1 MSKNFEVVAT
11 SPKGAAGMTNV
22 IAIDG
27 PVASGKGTIARL
39 LAKRLGWTCL
49 STGDIYRGISVHMMR
64 ANVDPFDKV
73 SVIKCLNCLDMRVRC
88 VDGAT
93 LVFLGEEEVTEEL
106 HTIETSKYVYKIAL
120 VTEVRDHASAIQKR
134 IAAEGNLVCEGR
146 DIGSVVFPNAR
157 FKFYLDASVDER
169 ANRRWVQDREQDP
182 KLTFEQVKHGIQK
195 RDHMDMNRAV
205 SPLVIPDGAYVVD
218 GNPMPSV
225 IVDHM
230 LAVVEGRSDV
240 SSVG

>member
-1 MSKNFEVVAT
+1 MSKKYEVV
-11 SPKGAAGMTNV
+11 
-22 IAIDG
+22 AIDG

-64 ANVDPFDKV
+64 ANIDPFDKAA
-73 SVIKCLNCLDMRVRC
+73 VIECLNCLDMRVRC
-88 VDGAT
+88 ENGAT
-93 LVFLGEEEVTEEL
+93 LVFLGEEEITHEL

-146 DIGSVVFPNAR
+146 DIGSVVFPSAK
-157 FKFYLDASVDER
+157 FKFYLDASVDAR
-169 ANRRWVQDREQDP
+169 AHRRWLQDREQDST
-182 KLTFEQVKHGIQK
+182 LTFDQVKHGIQK

-205 SPLVIPDGAYVVD
+205 SPLVVPEGAHIID
-218 GNPMPSV
+218 GNPMPDI
-225 IVDHM
+225 IVDAM
-230 LAVVEGRSDV
+230 FAIVEGGAHV
-240 SSVG
+240 SVVG